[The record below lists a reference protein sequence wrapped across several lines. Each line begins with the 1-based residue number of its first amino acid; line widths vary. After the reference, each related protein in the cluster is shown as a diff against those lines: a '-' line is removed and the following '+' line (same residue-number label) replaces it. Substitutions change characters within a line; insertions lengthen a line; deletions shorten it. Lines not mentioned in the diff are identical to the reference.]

1 MAILKPTSLTGRI
14 EGIFINRDDGG
25 SSDVAGVERI
35 RATFAGL
42 EGDAYASLTR
52 PACVRT
58 KRQYTPGTSI
68 RNVRQLTIVSAEELA
83 AIGEAMNLPEPV
95 HPAWMRA
102 NLVVS
107 GFPDFTRIP
116 PSSRL
121 ILEDGA
127 ALVVDMENEAC
138 SFPGGLI
145 DRQHPGRGKLFVK
158 SAWGRRGV
166 TAWVE
171 REGDLWKGAE
181 IALHIPPQTPL
192 RAGGRG
198 PRRL

>member
-1 MAILKPTSLTGRI
+1 MAVLKPTSLTGRI
-14 EGIFINRDDGG
+14 EGIFVNQDGG
-25 SSDVAGVERI
+25 DTSDAVEIARIGATFSGLDSDV
-35 RATFAGL
+35 
-42 EGDAYASLTR
+42 YASLTR

-58 KRQYTPGTSI
+58 KRQYKPGTEI

-83 AIGEAMNLPEPV
+83 AIGEAMGLPEPV
-95 HPAWMRA
+95 HPTWARA

-107 GFPDFTRIP
+107 GIPDFTQVP

-127 ALVVDMENEAC
+127 SLVVDMENEAC
-138 SFPGGLI
+138 GFPGELI
-145 DRQHPGRGKLFVK
+145 DRHFPGRGKFFVK
-158 SAWGRRGV
+158 AAWGRRGV

-181 IALHIPPQTPL
+181 LVLHTPPQ
-192 RAGGRG
+192 
-198 PRRL
+198 RLYDHKAEA